1 MSRLFYAVNRETG
14 ERWQPPTSEQKFFSG
29 TDIVHEYLMMYD
41 TGTIAVVSEY
51 SYGGEKISKPLCNKT
66 WKVVFNESMQ
76 NKIDKSEES

>member
-41 TGTIAVVSEY
+41 TGTIAVVSE
-51 SYGGEKISKPLCNKT
+51 
-66 WKVVFNESMQ
+66 
-76 NKIDKSEES
+76 